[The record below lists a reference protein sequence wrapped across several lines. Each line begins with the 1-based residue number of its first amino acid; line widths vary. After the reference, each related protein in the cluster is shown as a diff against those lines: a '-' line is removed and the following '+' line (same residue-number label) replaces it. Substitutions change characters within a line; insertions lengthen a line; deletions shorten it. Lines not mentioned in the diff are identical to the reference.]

1 MPCHKLLINM
11 LLNTKYYSWLQ
22 EWLAIFK
29 YELQISIIY
38 KLKLETE
45 RKFFVSSKLCH
56 FGFPLPTALIQFSS
70 LYPFLSLI
78 HVFFFLFP
86 SLPLLRLLI
95 YHQPVAFSGFIYS
108 FPLKHPFH
116 FCFLPF
122 PSFISL
128 SQLLIYRE
136 PYAFSSNSFSPHLIL
151 SYRPFNCH
159 TLQPIRVIYM
169 DF

>member
-1 MPCHKLLINM
+1 MPFRISSSH
-11 LLNTKYYSWLQ
+11 SPHP
-22 EWLAIFK
+22 IF
-29 YELQISIIY
+29 I
-38 KLKLETE
+38 
-45 RKFFVSSKLCH
+45 
-56 FGFPLPTALIQFSS
+56 PLPFS
-70 LYPFLSLI
+70 LSNTR
-78 HVFFFLFP
+78 FFFFFP